1 MMNLKKNNKLVKNNK
16 KDPPKK
22 PTKADVNEMNE
33 LIIKKGTSINKELLK
48 IILTFKCR
56 LQC

>member
-1 MMNLKKNNKLVKNNK
+1 MNLKKNNELVKNNNK